1 MSAKSPSA
9 RDWRVVDARERVLGR
24 LATEVAQLLRGK
36 HKPEFAPNLDCGD
49 GVIVINASE
58 VRVTGNKPTQKYY
71 YRHSGYPGGLRQ
83 TRLDR
88 MLEQRPERVI
98 ELAVRGMLPKNSL
111 GRACFRRL
119 RVYAGAEHPHAGQQ
133 PKAVT

>member
-1 MSAKSPSA
+1 MSAATSTA
-9 RDWRVVDARERVLGR
+9 RTWMVVDARERVLGR
-24 LATEVAQLLRGK
+24 VASEIAQLLRGK

-58 VRVTGNKPTQKYY
+58 VRVTGNKPTQKHY
-71 YRHSGYPGGLRQ
+71 YRHSGYPGGLRS

-98 ELAVRGMLPKNSL
+98 EHAVRGMLPKNSL

-119 RVYAGAEHPHAGQQ
+119 RVYGGAEHPHGGQT

>member
-1 MSAKSPSA
+1 MSAATSTA
-9 RDWRVVDARERVLGR
+9 RTWMVVDARERVLGR
-24 LATEVAQLLRGK
+24 VASEIAQLLRGK

-49 GVIVINASE
+49 GVIVINASQ
-58 VRVTGNKPTQKYY
+58 VRVTGNKPTQKHY
-71 YRHSGYPGGLRQ
+71 YRHSGYPGGLRS

-98 ELAVRGMLPKNSL
+98 EHAVRGMLPKNSL

-119 RVYAGAEHPHAGQQ
+119 RVYGGAEHPHGGQT

>member
-1 MSAKSPSA
+1 MSAKTPAA
-9 RDWRVVDARERVLGR
+9 RAWMVIDARERVLGR

-49 GVIVINASE
+49 GVIVVNASH
-58 VRVTGNKPTQKYY
+58 VRVTGNKPTQKFY
-71 YRHSGYPGGLRQ
+71 YRHSGYPGGLRS

-88 MLEQRPERVI
+88 MLEERPERVI
-98 ELAVRGMLPKNSL
+98 EHAVRGMLPKNSL

-119 RVYAGAEHPHAGQQ
+119 RVYGGAEHPHTGQL